1 MLRSCLAGL
10 TFLILALPS
19 LLFASDD
26 LAILES
32 VVAAGELV
40 QPELQNYLV
49 TIETKRLEAQ
59 TAELT
64 EVAPAEKKQSAPL
77 LFSKFWQRQ
86 GKALVY
92 ASSPELTPSGETEA
106 RQISADLAIDLNDI
120 LLPSERTE
128 QRRELVRGAKI
139 TLSDV
144 ALADRLIHHLEI
156 MFGQPTNLDQ
166 AFYTE
171 GIGLPQKQIKGLI
184 FDIDST
190 TRTVN
195 ELGII
200 TADDI
205 QLTVEIRYI
214 EVPGG
219 HIPERI
225 KVTSPDG
232 KIDDLF
238 ATSFTDVEG
247 FVLPSSTQ
255 RTIRRPDVRENIEV
269 LFKNYRVNQQIPA
282 DLQNRLDK
290 K

>member
-19 LLFASDD
+19 LLFASND

-32 VVAAGELV
+32 VVAAGERV

-49 TIETKRLEAQ
+49 TIETMRLDAEA
-59 TAELT
+59 AELT
-64 EVAPAEKKQSAPL
+64 EAAPPEDQETAAPL
-77 LFSKFWQRQ
+77 ISKFWQRQ
-86 GKALVY
+86 GKGLVY
-92 ASSPELTPSGETEA
+92 ASSPEVTPSGETQA
-106 RQISADLAIDLNDI
+106 RQVFADLAVDLNDI

-128 QRRELVRGAKI
+128 QRQNLVREAKI

-156 MFGQPTNLDQ
+156 IFAQPTDLDQ
-166 AFYTE
+166 AFYAD
-171 GIGLPQKQIKGLI
+171 GIHLPQKQIKGLV
-184 FDIDST
+184 FDVDST
-190 TRTVN
+190 TATVN

-200 TADDI
+200 TADDV

-238 ATSFTDVEG
+238 ATSFTNVEG
-247 FVLPSSTQ
+247 FVLPSSSQ
-255 RTIRRPDVRENIEV
+255 RTIRRPDVRENTEV